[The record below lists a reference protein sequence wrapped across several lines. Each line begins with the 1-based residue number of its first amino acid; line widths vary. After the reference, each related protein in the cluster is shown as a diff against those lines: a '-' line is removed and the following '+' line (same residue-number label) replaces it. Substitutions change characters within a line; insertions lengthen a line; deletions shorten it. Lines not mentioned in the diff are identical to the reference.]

1 ADRPNVSSLFGDTLA
16 ALPAVLAR
24 LDGPAVFWLDSHWS
38 GPGTYGEDRE
48 CPVLDEIRLIGQ
60 AGGEHFLFIDDAR
73 LFLAPPLKPCRIDQW
88 PTIEQMLAALAAI
101 SPKPY
106 VVVFAD
112 AVIAVPPRARAAV
125 A

>member
-1 ADRPNVSSLFGDTLA
+1 
-16 ALPAVLAR
+16 
-24 LDGPAVFWLDSHWS
+24 
-38 GPGTYGEDRE
+38 
-48 CPVLDEIRLIGQ
+48 RLIGE

-88 PTIEQMLAALAAI
+88 PTIEQVLAALAAI

-112 AVIAVPPRARAAV
+112 AVIAVPPRARVAV
-125 A
+125 AGYCQDAETVYAYRTPWRRVRDTMTQLRTDV